1 MKLKVCHGAFYF
13 IKSKCLTE
21 YFDEIDNFSLLF
33 SGLCHDVDHTGR
45 TNGFEVASYSQLAIK
60 HNDESVIKNF
70 FLNFF
75 QVLENHHCSTTFKI
89 LCQQNCNILAN
100 TPENCFKYIRK
111 MVIYNI
117 LSTDM
122 KKHFE
127 ILKEFQIQ
135 SKEMKEN
142 TKESS

>member
-1 MKLKVCHGAFYF
+1 M
-13 IKSKCLTE
+13 
-21 YFDEIDNFSLLF
+21 
-33 SGLCHDVDHTGR
+33 
-45 TNGFEVASYSQLAIK
+45 
-60 HNDESVIKNF
+60 F
-70 FLNFF
+70 FLEKILK
-75 QVLENHHCSTTFKI
+75 VLENHHCSLTFKI

-100 TPENCFKYIRK
+100 TTENTFKYIRK

-127 ILKEFQIQ
+127 ILKEFEVQ

-142 TKESS
+142 LDLSIFFFF